1 MDVAGKVAI
10 ITGGGSG
17 LGAATARALAA
28 KGAKVALLDINV
40 EGAQAVA
47 AETGGI
53 AIECDVTSAT
63 SGEAAVAEAVEKLG
77 TPHILV
83 NAAGIAP
90 GGRIVNKDGSPIAL
104 EKFEQGIKINLI
116 GSFNIMRL
124 AAAEMAKGEPVN
136 DDGERGLVI
145 NTGSIASSEGQ
156 FGQAAYSASKN
167 GVIGMMLPAAREFAK
182 LGIRVN
188 TINPGLFATPM
199 LLSMRQDIQDNLA
212 SQVPFPKRFGT
223 PEEYASLV
231 IAIAEN
237 PMLNAETFRLDG
249 AMRMQ

>member
-1 MDVAGKVAI
+1 M
-10 ITGGGSG
+10 
-17 LGAATARALAA
+17 
-28 KGAKVALLDINV
+28 
-40 EGAQAVA
+40 
-47 AETGGI
+47 
-53 AIECDVTSAT
+53 
-63 SGEAAVAEAVEKLG
+63 
-77 TPHILV
+77 V

-90 GGRIVNKDGSPIAL
+90 GGRIINKDGTPIAL

-145 NTGSIASSEGQ
+145 NTGSIAASEGQ

-167 GVIGMMLPAAREFAK
+167 GVIGMMLPAAREFSK

-199 LLSMRQDIQDNLA
+199 LLGMRQDIQDNLA

-223 PEEYASLV
+223 PEEYANLV

-237 PMLNAETFRLDG
+237 AMLNAETFRLDG